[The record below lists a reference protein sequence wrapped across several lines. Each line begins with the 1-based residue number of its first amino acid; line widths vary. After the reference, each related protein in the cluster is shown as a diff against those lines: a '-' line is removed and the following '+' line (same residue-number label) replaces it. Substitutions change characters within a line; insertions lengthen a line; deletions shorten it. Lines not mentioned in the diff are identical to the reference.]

1 MKKEEALALHLADNN
16 LILGQRLAE
25 WCGHGPVLEEDI
37 ALSNMALDY
46 IGQATLLFKH
56 VAETSGDTKTEDDW
70 AFLRDAW
77 DYKNFLALELPN
89 GDYAFTIARQYLY
102 SEWYNLYLTELS
114 KSSNTFLQE
123 FALKSVKEVRYHL
136 QHGRDWVL
144 RMGDGTE
151 ESHARIQKA
160 VNDIWNYTGEWFIPN
175 TNDTELS
182 ASGICPNVESL
193 HQTWMENVQATLN
206 EATLQMPV
214 SGWMHKGG
222 REGKHTEHLGHLLSE
237 LQFVQRAYPNSKW

>member
-16 LILGQRLAE
+16 LILGQRLSE

-56 VAETSGDTKTEDDW
+56 VAESSGDTKTEDDW

-175 TNDTELS
+175 ANDTELS
-182 ASGICPNVESL
+182 ASGICPNVENL
-193 HQTWMENVQATLN
+193 HQSWMEKVQATLN

-237 LQFVQRAYPNSKW
+237 MQFLQRTYPNSKW

>member
-56 VAETSGDTKTEDDW
+56 VAETSGDAKTEDDW

-102 SEWYNLYLTELS
+102 SEWYNLYLIELS

-151 ESHARIQKA
+151 ESHSRIQKA
-160 VNDIWNYTGEWFIPN
+160 INDIWNYTGEWFIPN
-175 TNDTELS
+175 SNDTDLS
-182 ASGICPNVESL
+182 ETGICPNVESL

-237 LQFVQRAYPNSKW
+237 MQFLQRTYPNSKW

>member
-16 LILGQRLAE
+16 LILGQRLSE

-56 VAETSGDTKTEDDW
+56 LAEASGDTKTEDDW

-102 SEWYNLYLTELS
+102 SEWYNLYLIELS

-160 VNDIWNYTGEWFIPN
+160 VNDIWSYTGEWFIPN
-175 TNDTELS
+175 VNDTDFS
-182 ASGICPNVESL
+182 STGICPNVESL
-193 HQTWMENVQATLN
+193 HQSWMENVQATLN

-237 LQFVQRAYPNSKW
+237 MQFLQRTYPNSKW

>member
-16 LILGQRLAE
+16 LILGQRLSE

-56 VAETSGDTKTEDDW
+56 LAEASGDTKTEDDW

-160 VNDIWNYTGEWFIPN
+160 VNNIWSYTGEWFIPN
-175 TNDTELS
+175 TNDTDLS
-182 ASGICPNVESL
+182 AMGICPNVESL
-193 HQTWMENVQATLN
+193 HQIWMENVQATLN

-237 LQFVQRAYPNSKW
+237 MQFLQRTYPNSKW

>member
-16 LILGQRLAE
+16 LILGQRLSE

-56 VAETSGDTKTEDDW
+56 LSEASGDTKTEDDW

-123 FALKSVKEVRYHL
+123 FALKSIKEVRYHL

-151 ESHARIQKA
+151 DSHARIQKA
-160 VNDIWNYTGEWFIPN
+160 INDIWNYTGEWFIPN
-175 TNDTELS
+175 ANDTELS
-182 ASGICPNVESL
+182 VNGICPNVESL
-193 HQTWMENVQATLN
+193 HQSWMENVQATMN

-237 LQFVQRAYPNSKW
+237 MQFLQRTYPNSKW

>member
-16 LILGQRLAE
+16 LILGQRLSE

-56 VAETSGDTKTEDDW
+56 VAENSGDAKTEDDL

-114 KSSNTFLQE
+114 KSSNIFLQE

-151 ESHARIQKA
+151 ESHGRIQKA
-160 VNDIWNYTGEWFIPN
+160 INEIWNYTGEWFIPN
-175 TNDTELS
+175 ANDTELS
-182 ASGICPNVESL
+182 ATGIFPNVESL

-222 REGKHTEHLGHLLSE
+222 REGKHSEHLGHLLSE
-237 LQFVQRAYPNSKW
+237 MQFLQRAYPNSKW

>member
-56 VAETSGDTKTEDDW
+56 VAETSGDAKTEDDW

-114 KSSNTFLQE
+114 K
-123 FALKSVKEVRYHL
+123 
-136 QHGRDWVL
+136 
-144 RMGDGTE
+144 
-151 ESHARIQKA
+151 
-160 VNDIWNYTGEWFIPN
+160 
-175 TNDTELS
+175 
-182 ASGICPNVESL
+182 
-193 HQTWMENVQATLN
+193 
-206 EATLQMPV
+206 
-214 SGWMHKGG
+214 
-222 REGKHTEHLGHLLSE
+222 
-237 LQFVQRAYPNSKW
+237 

>member
-1 MKKEEALALHLADNN
+1 MKKEEALALHLADNS
-16 LILGQRLAE
+16 LILGQRLSE

-56 VAETSGDTKTEDDW
+56 LAEASGDTKTEDDW

-89 GDYAFTIARQYLY
+89 GDYALTIARQYLY
-102 SEWYNLYLTELS
+102 SEWYNLYLIELS

-160 VNDIWNYTGEWFIPN
+160 VNNIWSYTGEWFIPN
-175 TNDTELS
+175 ANDTDLS
-182 ASGICPNVESL
+182 ATGICPNVENL

-222 REGKHTEHLGHLLSE
+222 RDGKHTEHLGHLLSE
-237 LQFVQRAYPNSKW
+237 MQFLQRTYPNSKW

>member
-16 LILGQRLAE
+16 LILGQRLSE
-25 WCGHGPVLEEDI
+25 WCGHGPALEEDI

-46 IGQATLLFKH
+46 IGQATLLYKH
-56 VAETSGDTKTEDDW
+56 VAESSGDAKKEDDL

-114 KSSNTFLQE
+114 KSNVAFLQE

-136 QHGRDWVL
+136 QHGRDWTI

-151 ESHARIQKA
+151 ESHMRIQKA
-160 VNDIWNYTGEWFIPN
+160 IDTLWNYTGEWFMLHS
-175 TNDTELS
+175 NDVELS
-182 ASGICPNVESL
+182 ASGICPNVEML
-193 HQTWMENVQATLN
+193 HQSWMEKVQATLN

-222 REGKHTEHLGHLLSE
+222 RDGKHTEHLGHLLSE
-237 LQFVQRAYPNSKW
+237 MQFLQRAYPNSKW